1 MGGHLTAQF
10 WWKEKIARDF
20 GHAYKVELVY
30 EEKGLQLIQIFKNPF
45 WGYFFVLD
53 GIVQFTE
60 RDEYKI

>member
-30 EEKGLQLIQIFKNPF
+30 EEKGLQLIQIFQISKQ
-45 WGYFFVLD
+45 LATKRMMST
-53 GIVQFTE
+53 I
-60 RDEYKI
+60 